1 MAGPTSHDLI
11 LDRVSKRYQAV
22 TVVDRVDLRIPGGT
36 FFSLLGPSGSGKTT
50 LLMIIAGFAMPD
62 EGTVRLGARD
72 ITDVPPE
79 KRQFGMVF
87 QGYALFPNMTV
98 GENVAFA
105 LRVRGLARAERDR
118 RVRAAL
124 DMVHLSGYEAR
135 LPKQLSGGQQQ
146 RVALAR
152 ALVFEPEVLLLDEP
166 LSALDKK
173 LREGLQ
179 VELCDLQKRVGKT
192 FICVT
197 HDQDE
202 ALSMSDRIAIVRN
215 GGIVQEGAPGDLFER
230 PSSHFVADFLG
241 ESNFL
246 SGEVLGPSR
255 DGMVS
260 FAIAGTTLT
269 QATDIVPDALMLV
282 ALRPS
287 KIEIDQAQPAEAT
300 NCVPGRVSSWSYR
313 GTEVRCQVET
323 PLGRLAV
330 VTPTWRARFVPERG
344 QPVWLSWSPDAAVV
358 VTDDRASDVVGGV
371 VRKAH
376 APNGRDER

>member
-1 MAGPTSHDLI
+1 VTKSSPTLI
-11 LDRVSKRYQAV
+11 LDAVSKAYDKT
-22 TVVDRVDLRIPGGT
+22 TVVDRVSLAIPGGS

-50 LLMIIAGFAMPD
+50 LLMMISGFVAPD
-62 EGTVRLGARD
+62 TGAIRLGSRD
-72 ITDVPPE
+72 ITAVPPD

-98 GENVAFA
+98 GENVAFS
-105 LRVRGLARAERDR
+105 LRVRGVGRAEREER
-118 RVRAAL
+118 ARVAL
-124 DMVHLSGYEAR
+124 DMVHLGGFEGR
-135 LPKQLSGGQQQ
+135 FPKQLSGGQQQ

-179 VELCDLQKRVGKT
+179 AELCEVQRRVEKT

-215 GGIVQEGAPGDLFER
+215 GRIAQEGEPQALFER
-230 PSSHFVADFLG
+230 PASHFVADFLG

-246 SGEVLGPSR
+246 SGTLSKGKE
-255 DGMVS
+255 DGLLHLRSGDIDLVQ
-260 FAIAGTTLT
+260 AGGAAACDGT
-269 QATDIVPDALMLV
+269 ALM

-287 KIEIDQAQPAEAT
+287 KIVMDDAEPDAML
-300 NCVPGRVSSWSYR
+300 NRLPGTVIGSSYR
-313 GTEVRCQVET
+313 GTEIHCRVAT
-323 PLGRLAV
+323 PMGSLAV
-330 VTPTWRARFVPERG
+330 VMPSWRAPFKPERD
-344 QPVWLSWSPDAAVV
+344 QRVWLSWAPDAAVI
-358 VTDDRASDVVGGV
+358 VTDDRAG
-371 VRKAH
+371 A
-376 APNGRDER
+376 A

>member
-1 MAGPTSHDLI
+1 MTAPEPLV
-11 LDRVSKRYQAV
+11 LDRVTKRYHGT
-22 TVVDRVDLRIPGGT
+22 TVVDAVDLTIPGGS

-50 LLMIIAGFAMPD
+50 LLMMIAGFTVPD
-62 EGTVRLGARD
+62 EGHVRIGTRD

-79 KRQFGMVF
+79 KRSFGMVF

-105 LRVRGLARAERDR
+105 LRVRGISKADRDA
-118 RVRAAL
+118 RVRTSL
-124 DMVHLSGYEAR
+124 DMVHLAGFEDR

-179 VELCDLQKRVGKT
+179 VELCEVQRRVEKT
-192 FICVT
+192 FVCVT

-215 GGIVQEGAPGDLFER
+215 GRIAQEGQPQALFER
-230 PSSHFVADFLG
+230 PASHFVADFLG

-246 SGEVLGPSR
+246 AGQVAGAAGAGSVRFTIDGTPLVQAAESASGST
-255 DGMVS
+255 M
-260 FAIAGTTLT
+260 
-269 QATDIVPDALMLV
+269 MV

-287 KIEIDQAQPAEAT
+287 KIDIGEVEPAAAA
-300 NCVPGRVSSWSYR
+300 NRVPGTLVGWNYR
-313 GTEVRCQVET
+313 GAEIQCQVDT
-323 PLGRLAV
+323 PIGRLSVA
-330 VTPTWRARFVPERG
+330 TPTWRAHFAPARG
-344 QPVWLSWSPDAAVV
+344 QHVWLSWPADAAVV
-358 VTDDRASDVVGGV
+358 VTDDRHPA
-371 VRKAH
+371 
-376 APNGRDER
+376 

>member
-1 MAGPTSHDLI
+1 MAAASSNDLV
-11 LDRVSKRYQAV
+11 LDGLSKRYSGV
-22 TVVDRVDLRIPGGT
+22 TVVDGIDLTIPGGT

-50 LLMIIAGFAMPD
+50 LLMILAGFTAPD
-62 EGTVRLGARD
+62 QGAVRLGARD
-72 ITDVPPE
+72 ITAVPPE

-87 QGYALFPNMTV
+87 QGYALFPHMTV

-105 LRVRGLARAERDR
+105 LRVRGLPLAERDQ

-124 DMVHLSGYEAR
+124 DMVHLGGFESR
-135 LPKQLSGGQQQ
+135 VPKQLSGGQQQ

-152 ALVFEPEVLLLDEP
+152 ALVFDPEVLLLDEP

-179 VELCDLQKRVGKT
+179 GELCELQKRVGKT

-202 ALSMSDRIAIVRN
+202 ALSMSDRIAIIRS
-215 GGIVQEGAPGDLFER
+215 GRIVQDGTPSDLFER
-230 PSSHFVADFLG
+230 PASHFVADFLG

-246 SGEVLGPSR
+246 SGALLGPSR
-255 DGMVS
+255 EGMVS
-260 FAIAGTTLT
+260 FAVGGTTVM
-269 QATDIVPDALMLV
+269 QATDVVHGASMLV

-287 KIEIDQAQPAEAT
+287 KIEIDRVQPGGAA
-300 NCVPGRVSSWSYR
+300 NCVPGTVLSWSYR
-313 GTEVRCQVET
+313 GTEVQCQVET
-323 PLGRLAV
+323 PLGRLSV
-330 VTPTWRARFVPERG
+330 VTPTWRARLTPERG

-358 VTDDRASDVVGGV
+358 VTDDRASGSTAG
-371 VRKAH
+371 
-376 APNGRDER
+376 